1 MAKTIDTDRLMSD
14 CGQEIPQSG
23 NDDVDGCI
31 KIRTI
36 RRWISRDGR
45 YLYIDYEQTIDLQA
59 LNRLTQID
67 QFKQLSLYVYT
78 IFASYLDHKLR
89 DDFCLQV
96 FKMFMNGIIEII
108 TNPECGGIINFP
120 MNKGQA
126 ELVRLIISHMTQ
138 QKLAAIQDKTA
149 FNDLKHLLMEHLRKQ
164 CQPIPVNSMSKTLLR
179 AVELVVKGLPVNI

>member
-23 NDDVDGCI
+23 NDDVDGFMQI
-31 KIRTI
+31 HIVN
-36 RRWISRDGR
+36 RRVSANGR
-45 YLYIDYEQTIDLQA
+45 YLIITEERVIDILA
-59 LNRLTQID
+59 LDRLTQID

-179 AVELVVKGLPVNI
+179 AVEQVVKGLPVNI

>member
-1 MAKTIDTDRLMSD
+1 MAKTIDTDRLLSD
-14 CGQEIPQSG
+14 WGQEVPQPGS
-23 NDDVDGCI
+23 DDVDGFI
-31 KIRTI
+31 QIRTI

-45 YLYIDYEQTIDLQA
+45 YLYIDYEQTIDLHA

-67 QFKQLSLYVYT
+67 QFKHLSLYVYT

-96 FKMFMNGIIEII
+96 FKMFMNGIIEVV

-179 AVELVVKGLPVNI
+179 AVEQVVKGLPISI